1 MNTVMP
7 IRDQKHIEDLKA
19 SLKNSPRNYLFL
31 IFGLNSGLRVS
42 DLLALKVKDVNGD
55 GYIRIKEKKTS
66 KAKKFIINTALMS
79 VLIPYIKD
87 MQGDDFLFQSRIGV
101 NKPITRAMA
110 HKIIKKAAAQ
120 VGLTEISCHS
130 LRKTLA
136 YQIYIKNNH
145 DIALVMTL
153 LNHDS
158 QKTSLN
164 YLGINQSVM
173 DSAIEKV
180 NI

>member
-7 IRDQKHIEDLKA
+7 IRSQSKIEDLKN
-19 SLKNSPRNYLFL
+19 SLKSNPRNYLFL

-42 DLLALKVKDVNGD
+42 DLLALKVKDVSGD
-55 GYIRIKEKKTS
+55 GYIRIKEKKTN
-66 KAKKFIINTALMS
+66 KAKKFIINASLMA
-79 VLIPYIKD
+79 VLLPYIKD
-87 MQGDDFLFQSRIGV
+87 MKSDDFLFQSRIGI

-110 HKIIKKAAAQ
+110 HVIIKKAATQ
-120 VGLTEISCHS
+120 VGLSEVSCHS

-136 YQIYIKNNH
+136 FWIYEKNNH

-153 LNHDS
+153 LNHS
-158 QKTSLN
+158 SEKISLN

-173 DSAIEKV
+173 DNAIQGV